1 MSDWWKGVEAAL
13 ESTSAE
19 APDPWAQ
26 LVGDPPTLSD
36 EQRSFL
42 EQVAGQPA
50 VPRLSLDEVDEVD
63 DSNGVQ
69 PDVLG

>member
-19 APDPWAQ
+19 APDPWAH
-26 LVGDPPTLSD
+26 LAGDLPTLSD
-36 EQRSFL
+36 AQRSFL

-50 VPRLSLDEVDEVD
+50 VPRLSLDEADEPCEIEPD
-63 DSNGVQ
+63 D
-69 PDVLG
+69 LH